1 MPKAQRIH
9 IFDKNPFAK
18 NRDWTGAMLR
28 WFAPLL
34 VFAAKPDVVVRLAT
48 AAILC
53 AILAFGVWLISNVA
67 LTVDTLKNPY
77 IAATYG
83 AVLFCFFVGV
93 GSIAWFRLRRVSVPE
108 QRRSLTRTAE
118 PPLPNEIVDRRA
130 TEIAKRWDRSG
141 RRGAPPGK
149 PTARVT
155 TAAAPAA
162 PPPAALPARMTLAVT
177 GPSYSGKSALIAT
190 LVQTTGAA
198 PATTNDVVRL
208 VDAGASDG
216 DEPALAAVVAAAA
229 KTDGVLFVVD
239 QDLRAP
245 EVAALDRLIA
255 TGKPLYLILNKA
267 DQFNAADRDTVL
279 VSIRAKLAGKLAPAN
294 VVAVAGA
301 PSPIER
307 EIEDARGA
315 VRVEVRRPGSD
326 VRALT
331 NLLNRAM
338 PPAPGRALRYESG
351 GAANA

>member
-1 MPKAQRIH
+1 
-9 IFDKNPFAK
+9 
-18 NRDWTGAMLR
+18 MLR

-77 IAATYG
+77 IAAAYG
-83 AVLFCFFVGV
+83 AVLFCFFVGI
-93 GSIAWFRLRRVSVPE
+93 GTIAWFRLRRVSAPE
-108 QRRSLTRTAE
+108 QRRSLTRAAE
-118 PPLPNEIVDRRA
+118 PPLPNEVVDRRA
-130 TEIAKRWDRSG
+130 TEIAKRWERSG
-141 RRGAPPGK
+141 RRAAPPAK
-149 PTARVT
+149 SAARAT
-155 TAAAPAA
+155 TAAAAPVAPLPAA
-162 PPPAALPARMTLAVT
+162 PPARTTLMVT

-190 LVQTTGAA
+190 LMQATGAA
-198 PATTNDVVRL
+198 PPATNDIIRL
-208 VDAGASDG
+208 VDAGTIDG
-216 DEPALAAVVAAAA
+216 GEGELAALEAAAT
-229 KTDGVLFVVD
+229 KTDGILFVVD

-245 EVAALDRLIA
+245 EVAALNRLIA
-255 TGKPLYLILNKA
+255 VGKPLYLVLNKA
-267 DQFNAADRDTVL
+267 DQLNAADRDTIL
-279 VSIRAKLAGKLAPAN
+279 LSIRAKLTGKLAPAN

-338 PPAPGRALRYESG
+338 PPAPGRTLRFESG
-351 GAANA
+351 DAANT